1 MKTIWNATQVVFAG
15 AGGVLGWFIGGLD
28 GFLFTLIAFV
38 VVDYI
43 TGVLRAVV
51 EKRLSSKV
59 GAKGIVKKI
68 GIFLVVGIAHLID
81 ANLLG
86 GENALR
92 TAAIFFYISN
102 EGISFFEN
110 AAAIG
115 LPVPEKL
122 KEVLAQLH
130 DKIKTEPSGLVNDP
144 TPKQHTEPEETP
156 SNEKEDK

>member
-1 MKTIWNATQVVFAG
+1 MKAIWNIAQVFFAG
-15 AGGVLGWFIGGLD
+15 AGGVLGWFIGGVD

-38 VVDYI
+38 IVDYI

-122 KEVLAQLH
+122 KDVLAQLH
-130 DKIKTEPSGLVNDP
+130 EKTKSEPAGTASGDP
-144 TPKQHTEPEETP
+144 IPPQHTEPEETP
-156 SNEKEDK
+156 NNEEDK